1 MPIHQ
6 DLLDVLVCPV
16 SKKPL
21 TVLPEQTMNELN
33 ALITEGKITNAGG
46 QKVETPLEEGLIT
59 EDRKTIY
66 RIEDGIPIM
75 LAEEGIS
82 AAQLDRS

>member
-21 TVLPEQTMNELN
+21 SVLPKQTMTELN
-33 ALITEGKITNAGG
+33 ALVAQGRITTVGG

-59 EDRKTIY
+59 EDGKTIY
-66 RIEDGIPIM
+66 RIDDGIPIM
-75 LAEEGIS
+75 LAEEGIP
-82 AAQLDRS
+82 AAQLDT

>member
-21 TVLPEQTMNELN
+21 TVLTEQSMTELN
-33 ALITEGKITNAGG
+33 ALIAQGKVTTVGG
-46 QKVETPLEEGLIT
+46 LKVETPLEEGLIT
-59 EDRKTIY
+59 EDGKTIY
-66 RIEDGIPIM
+66 RIDDGIPIM
-75 LAEEGIS
+75 LAEEGIP

>member
-21 TVLPEQTMNELN
+21 TILSEQTMQELN
-33 ALITEGKITNAGG
+33 ALITQGKITTVGG
-46 QKVETPLEEGLIT
+46 QKVDTPLEEGLIT
-59 EDRKTIY
+59 EDHKTIY
-66 RIEDGIPIM
+66 RIDDGIPIM
-75 LAEEGIS
+75 LAEEGIP
-82 AAQLDRS
+82 AAQLDQT